1 MASGY
6 MLVGRRVRSSL
17 ELVPYIFIVYSMAAV
32 VLITIM
38 FGAREKPVGYSP
50 SVFFW
55 FVLLALIPQ
64 LVGHSTYNWALK
76 YLPAS
81 FVAVTLLGEPIG
93 STLLA
98 FLIFQ
103 QSPGWIKILGGVLI
117 LAGIYLA
124 SRTRNQ
130 S

>member
-1 MASGY
+1 M
-6 MLVGRRVRSSL
+6 
-17 ELVPYIFIVYSMAAV
+17 
-32 VLITIM
+32 
-38 FGAREKPVGYSP
+38 
-50 SVFFW
+50 
-55 FVLLALIPQ
+55 LLALIPQ

-93 STLLA
+93 STILA

-117 LAGIYLA
+117 LAGIYLV
-124 SRTRNQ
+124 SRTRNRVLTSWGLAQ
-130 S
+130 GEVIFITAFGVTSRSPRMI